1 MLGGGHD
8 GDGLD
13 HAGDADADAHGELQ
27 IFSIRNATYFLFG
40 FGSTGLLLSLLR
52 PESNAFLSAAFAL
65 TVGLVCGAL
74 SAATFTWL
82 RRTQSGA
89 LPDDDSL
96 VGLVGEV
103 VLPITAGGLG
113 KVVVER
119 GGREHEMLAR
129 PFDAAPEAPETW
141 RTVLII
147 EMTGG
152 VALVQPYREVLGDD
166 EPSRSLPPN
175 REA

>member
-1 MLGGGHD
+1 
-8 GDGLD
+8 
-13 HAGDADADAHGELQ
+13 
-27 IFSIRNATYFLFG
+27 
-40 FGSTGLLLSLLR
+40 
-52 PESNAFLSAAFAL
+52 
-65 TVGLVCGAL
+65 
-74 SAATFTWL
+74 
-82 RRTQSGA
+82 
-89 LPDDDSL
+89 
-96 VGLVGEV
+96 
-103 VLPITAGGLG
+103 
-113 KVVVER
+113 
-119 GGREHEMLAR
+119 MLAR